1 MTPRKRER
9 RWAPFVA
16 TVAVTAFLAVSGVFG
31 ATAAVP
37 TPADPG
43 APTPAAVPAPKSLP
57 AAMDNVAQYQGQSI
71 CDPPPK
77 PGIAALKNS
86 HSGRCPRRLHASLRM
101 LGAFYAASLPTEHRW
116 RMQSLTCI
124 SHTPCVRR
132 DKVLE
137 VRRSGKWPGL

>member
-31 ATAAVP
+31 ATAAVT

-77 PGIAALKNS
+77 PGIAALKKLLGKTYGN
-86 HSGRCPRRLHASLRM
+86 HPRYTSRDCASDP
-101 LGAFYAASLPTEHRW
+101 S
-116 RMQSLTCI
+116 
-124 SHTPCVRR
+124 
-132 DKVLE
+132 
-137 VRRSGKWPGL
+137 